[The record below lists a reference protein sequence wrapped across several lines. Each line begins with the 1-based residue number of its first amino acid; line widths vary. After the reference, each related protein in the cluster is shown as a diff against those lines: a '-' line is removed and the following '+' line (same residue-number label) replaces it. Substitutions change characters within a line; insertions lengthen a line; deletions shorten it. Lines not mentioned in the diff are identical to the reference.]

1 MRPGLRSAA
10 RSSLDRTFLIA
21 TVISLV
27 ITVLMAEMGLLQRL
41 LGTVSLNADQ
51 WILCFVVGILI
62 LPIAEVRKLI
72 WKIPVDEVPK
82 STDKKAATA

>member
-1 MRPGLRSAA
+1 
-10 RSSLDRTFLIA
+10 
-21 TVISLV
+21 
-27 ITVLMAEMGLLQRL
+27 MGLLQRL
-41 LGTVSLNADQ
+41 LGTVALSADQ

-82 STDKKAATA
+82 SADEATAATAEA